1 MSERDLSTTPERV
14 TESEM
19 TEAAQ
24 GSAFARGAWKLGLK
38 RAAGKFS
45 RDGCTDLAAAL
56 TYFAVLSL
64 FPALLAV
71 VSLLGVFG
79 QGEATVDAVM
89 EIIEGAAP
97 EETLAAIRGPIDSLV
112 NTPAAGFALVTGVA
126 GALWSASGYVG
137 AFARAMN
144 RIYGV
149 EEGRPFWKLK
159 PSMLLLTAVMVV
171 LICIAGLLLVVSGPV
186 AAWIGDLVGLG
197 ETAVMVWGIA
207 KWPVLVL
214 VVVLILA
221 ILYGFAPNIR
231 KPKFRWLSIGAVV
244 ALLVWGLAILISIF
258 QNDFGPALLLFGTV
272 LGMLYMA
279 TGRSSWLVVG
289 LGLAVVGAWGVFQI
303 SDKIQ
308 DRFTNFIDPLA
319 TYEEGTGYQ
328 LSQAL
333 FGMSFGGLTGTGLG
347 EGYPQNVPVAYADF
361 IMSSIGEELG
371 FVGLAAVLMLFAVF
385 VTRGFIIALKTPDS
399 FGKLVA
405 AGLSLTL
412 AIQVFVVT
420 GGISKL
426 LPMTGLTT
434 PFMSHGGSSLLANYI
449 LLAILLKISHDV
461 NTRKT
466 AQQQTTD
473 GDARYADPQTS
484 LSPVVNDQ
492 NASQNA
498 REARS

>member
-1 MSERDLSTTPERV
+1 MFRD
-14 TESEM
+14 
-19 TEAAQ
+19 AH
-24 GSAFARGAWKLGLK
+24 ARGTELALLVFSAVILGIALIALQFSQGNELNSEVAVLVGGYIAIFGVAHVVMCLK
-38 RAAGKFS
+38 APNADQILLPVAAMLNAIGLVMIY
-45 RDGCTDLAAAL
+45 RIDLAAETTRSNSQVMWTVIAL
-56 TYFAVLSL
+56 VIFAAVIWFLKSHNSLQNYAFLLGLGGLILSAL
-64 FPALLAV
+64 PIVWARVFPSELSADAQVWITLGPVSIQPGEFAKIMLLIFFAALLVNKRALFSV
-71 VSLLGVFG
+71 AGYRVLGLQFPRLR
-79 QGEATVDAVM
+79 D
-89 EIIEGAAP
+89 
-97 EETLAAIRGPIDSLV
+97 LGPI
-112 NTPAAGFALVTGVA
+112 
-126 GALWSASGYVG
+126 
-137 AFARAMN
+137 
-144 RIYGV
+144 
-149 EEGRPFWKLK
+149 
-159 PSMLLLTAVMVV
+159 
-171 LICIAGLLLVVSGPV
+171 
-186 AAWIGDLVGLG
+186 
-197 ETAVMVWGIA
+197 
-207 KWPVLVL
+207 
-214 VVVLILA
+214 
-221 ILYGFAPNIR
+221 
-231 KPKFRWLSIGAVV
+231 
-244 ALLVWGLAILISIF
+244 LLVWGLAILISIF

-289 LGLAVVGAWGVFQI
+289 LGLAVIGAWGVFQI

-461 NTRKT
+461 NTRKA
-466 AQQQTTD
+466 AQQPATD
-473 GDARYADPQTS
+473 ADARYADPQTS
-484 LSPVVNDQ
+484 LNPVVNDQ
-492 NASQNA
+492 YSSQNA